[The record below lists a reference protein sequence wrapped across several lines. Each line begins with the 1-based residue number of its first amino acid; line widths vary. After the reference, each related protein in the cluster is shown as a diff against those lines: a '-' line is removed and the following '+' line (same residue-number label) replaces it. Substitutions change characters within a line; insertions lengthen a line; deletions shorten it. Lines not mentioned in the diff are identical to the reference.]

1 LAAWLESG
9 LAVSPGPGEPCT
21 SASAGALALGLV
33 LTAQQE
39 ASAWTKWS
47 VNAGISINYEGGNN
61 NFLWGMFRSGQVPGY
76 PTDVYMGA
84 AFGDGGLTPLV
95 SPDWSYSCPGCALN
109 GSTAPATTEPPAA
122 APKSNTQAIY
132 YPNQPAAYYPNAGSY
147 QYPAYGYSYGNGY
160 GYAQQ
165 APSYWYGR

>member
-1 LAAWLESG
+1 MNKLI
-9 LAVSPGPGEPCT
+9 V
-21 SASAGALALGLV
+21 AGALALGLV

-47 VNAGISINYEGGNN
+47 VNVGVSIHYEGGNN

-76 PTDVYMGA
+76 PTDVCMDGPFGGVA
-84 AFGDGGLTPLV
+84 AAPYID
-95 SPDWSYSCPGCALN
+95 PGYAY
-109 GSTAPATTEPPAA
+109 GYAAYPAHDSAAPVTTEPPV
-122 APKSNTQAIY
+122 APPPAKTGTQAIY

-147 QYPAYGYSYGNGY
+147 QYPAYGYSYGSGY

-165 APSYWYGR
+165 VPSYWYGR

>member
-1 LAAWLESG
+1 VNKLI
-9 LAVSPGPGEPCT
+9 V
-21 SASAGALALGLV
+21 AGALALGLV
-33 LTAQQE
+33 LTAQQQ

-61 NFLWGMFRSGQVPGY
+61 NFLWGMYRSGQIPGY
-76 PTDVYMGA
+76 PTDVYMGSP
-84 AFGDGGLTPLV
+84 FGGGGPAPLV
-95 SPDWSYSCPGCALN
+95 GPDCPYGYPIY
-109 GSTAPATTEPPAA
+109 GSAAPVTTEPPVA
-122 APKSNTQAIY
+122 APKTNTQAVY

-165 APSYWYGR
+165 VPSYWYGR

>member
-1 LAAWLESG
+1 MNKLI
-9 LAVSPGPGEPCT
+9 V
-21 SASAGALALGLV
+21 AGALALGLV

-61 NFLWGMFRSGQVPGY
+61 NFLWGMYRSGQVPGY
-76 PTDVYMGA
+76 PTDVYMGPY
-84 AFGDGGLTPLV
+84 GLASSPAPLAG
-95 SPDWSYSCPGCALN
+95 PDCAYGYPGYPLY
-109 GSTAPATTEPPAA
+109 GSAAPAPVTTETPVA
-122 APKSNTQAIY
+122 APKTSTQAIY

-147 QYPAYGYSYGNGY
+147 QYPTYGYSYGNGY

-165 APSYWYGR
+165 VPSYWYGR

>member
-1 LAAWLESG
+1 VNKLI
-9 LAVSPGPGEPCT
+9 V
-21 SASAGALALGLV
+21 AGALALGLV
-33 LTAQQE
+33 LTGQQE

-47 VNAGISINYEGGNN
+47 VNAGISVNYEGGNN

-76 PTDVYMGA
+76 PTDVCMTGPFGGA
-84 AFGDGGLTPLV
+84 APFIGPEYAYGYADYGH
-95 SPDWSYSCPGCALN
+95 
-109 GSTAPATTEPPAA
+109 APVTTEPPVAQPSA
-122 APKSNTQAIY
+122 KTNTQAVY

-165 APSYWYGR
+165 VPSYWYGR